1 VLKPVV
7 NGVVT
12 PRDVVTGCE
21 IYVIINFVSIP

>member
-1 VLKPVV
+1 VLKPVD

-12 PRDVVTGCE
+12 PRDVVTGWE

>member
-1 VLKPVV
+1 VLKPVD

-12 PRDVVTGCE
+12 PRDVVIGCE